1 MTAEGYKS
9 LAEDFR
15 AKAKDQDCPAFR
27 AELEELARC
36 YEWAASATAAP
47 VELPSTRHSR
57 GAVGKAQCLT

>member
-1 MTAEGYKS
+1 MTAEEYKS

-47 VELPSTRHSR
+47 VELPSTRMTNS
-57 GAVGKAQCLT
+57 AL